1 MSQES
6 HASWWSDLC
15 HSLITLPVP
24 VLLALECFPTVEVLA
39 NTLRQVELSLAR
51 HLFDGVMQS
60 RKLPIIQARFRR
72 LPLPVTLS
80 AVCRPQPYLT
90 VVHPKHREALI
101 RLICSDN
108 HLGVEEGR
116 RRSPKVPRHLR
127 ICRFC
132 RRQHA
137 VEDEIHVLFECDAVA
152 LKDIREAR
160 LFATMERLAQP
171 LPGVQEMFH
180 RMAAWDFL
188 DFLLRT
194 ERLLPALAHYVYE
207 ILELVDTV
215 PPLLLG
221 SDDELRSLC
230 L

>member
-1 MSQES
+1 M
-6 HASWWSDLC
+6 
-15 HSLITLPVP
+15 
-24 VLLALECFPTVEVLA
+24 
-39 NTLRQVELSLAR
+39 
-51 HLFDGVMQS
+51 
-60 RKLPIIQARFRR
+60 
-72 LPLPVTLS
+72 
-80 AVCRPQPYLT
+80 
-90 VVHPKHREALI
+90 I

-108 HLGVEEGR
+108 RLGVEEGR

-132 RRQHA
+132 RRQRA
-137 VEDEIHVLFECDAVA
+137 IEDEIHVLFECDALA
-152 LKDIREAR
+152 LTEIREAR
-160 LFATMERLAQP
+160 LLSTMERLAQP
-171 LPGVQEMFH
+171 LPGVREMFH

-207 ILELVDTV
+207 ILELVETV

-221 SDDELRSLC
+221 SDDELRYLC